1 MMYRMNKPSNFAVC
15 VSLLVGI
22 GILALPNA
30 SVLAD
35 GDAERQALARLAHEL
50 EALEPLILEASR
62 AADPDAR
69 IRFQYEWLRQDL
81 ATIRRGIE
89 AHIEAPRAEPR
100 PVAPLRG
107 DYRR

>member
-1 MMYRMNKPSNFAVC
+1 MNKRSNFALC
-15 VSLLVGI
+15 VGLLVGI
-22 GILALPNA
+22 AILALPNA

-35 GDAERQALARLAHEL
+35 GDAERQALARLVHEL
-50 EALEPLILEASR
+50 EAIEPLIVEASL